1 MEYIEDSTRMSDDED
16 VMYFEGRKKGYIY
29 LSKKFPFKV
38 NPNSR
43 DYGKPVRYVH
53 HVSDLSEPEKI
64 ELEFAGEAWPI
75 YTSDKGRVQIQLLIA
90 QDNSDVKEIIIQKVE
105 GYEFKGKPRRRVKN
119 VLTFRGDDARYVC
132 TLFQALDHLDMKN
145 GSRVRLDFEGI
156 RELISNPEE
165 LKELR
170 LEPKDAR
177 LLTEHLVDNDSSLA
191 DVIAVAARRK
201 VVRCFEKMLDTTS
214 GIFEEEEKRLN
225 KTGEAVWQWFFEQN
239 PWLLGLGLS
248 NQLLTSWDQ
257 DKLEQVVS
265 GYSINS
271 DGKRADALM
280 RTSGYVRS
288 MVFAEIKRPDTPLLQ
303 VAHKGNEYRSAV
315 WRVSSELSGAVSQAQ
330 VTVAAATKVI
340 GERIL
345 AKDSDGAD
353 IDGDWTYFHQP
364 RSFVIVGSLSDLV
377 GEKGDYQDKIRSFEL
392 YRRNLWSPEI
402 ITFDEL
408 LERAKWIV
416 GASKKDSYVAE

>member
-248 NQLLTSWDQ
+248 NQLFTSWDQ

-288 MVFAEIKRPDTPLLQ
+288 MVFAEIK